1 MGLVARK
8 LPMRERLQRVVDVLY
23 AGNETAA
30 AEDVGVQQST
40 LHRILAGTTV
50 EPKVSTLQVL
60 ADGFGV
66 PVEWLMGQTDL
77 SASPEDDWI
86 DRFGL
91 PDWFSLLYRQWRKR
105 TRALRERLTDGGLQ
119 AHAPYAKELL
129 ALVPPDKGPW
139 FDPGLDYEPEEEGV
153 ETSPPG
159 FPNKAEMSNVVSA
172 ILKEHINNGPVVPD
186 KLMPLVRADLE
197 ADALR
202 LEMLAA
208 ELRRLARK
216 GEITYE

>member
-1 MGLVARK
+1 MGYVNRK
-8 LPMRERLQRVVDVLY
+8 TVMQARLQQVVDVLY

-30 AEDVGVQQST
+30 AEGAGVLQST
-40 LHRILAGTTV
+40 LHRILAGTTID
-50 EPKVSTLQVL
+50 PKVSTLQLL

-66 PVEWLMGQTDL
+66 PVEWLMEQPEL
-77 SASPEDDWI
+77 SAPPEDVWI
-86 DRFGL
+86 DRYDL
-91 PDWFSLLYRQWRKR
+91 PDWFVLLYRQWRKR
-105 TRALRERLTDGGLQ
+105 TRGLRERQSETGLR
-119 AHAPYAKELL
+119 AHTPYAKELVTL
-129 ALVPPDKGPW
+129 LTEGPQVEPEGNSIPDKELS
-139 FDPGLDYEPEEEGV
+139 DSL
-153 ETSPPG
+153 
-159 FPNKAEMSNVVSA
+159 SA
-172 ILKEHINNGPVVPD
+172 VIREYVNNDLVVPD

>member
-1 MGLVARK
+1 MQG
-8 LPMRERLQRVVDVLY
+8 RLQQVVDVLY

-30 AEDVGVQQST
+30 AEDAGVLQST
-40 LHRILAGTTV
+40 LHRILAGTTID
-50 EPKVSTLQVL
+50 PKVSTLQLL

-66 PVEWLMGQTDL
+66 PVEWLMGQGNL
-77 SASPEDDWI
+77 SAPPEDDWI
-86 DRFGL
+86 DQYDF
-91 PDWFSLLYRQWRKR
+91 PDWFAILYWHWRKR
-105 TRALRERLTDGGLQ
+105 TRALRERQSEAGMQ
-119 AHAPYAKELL
+119 AHTPYAKELVTL
-129 ALVPPDKGPW
+129 LTEGPQVEPEGNSIPDKELS
-139 FDPGLDYEPEEEGV
+139 DSL
-153 ETSPPG
+153 
-159 FPNKAEMSNVVSA
+159 SA
-172 ILKEHINNGPVVPD
+172 VIREYVNNDLVVPD